1 MSNAR
6 TTVPESLLAE
16 LAAGQSYFRDHL
28 EHASSR
34 VATLEGTNWGL
45 EAQIADLRKQV
56 TSLELRL
63 SQAGL
68 ERRKVLHDLA
78 VLLRWNELQAAGIQV
93 MGSDD
98 HGFGDANARL
108 DKLAEEGAAQIREA
122 HEWAK
127 IDEAKV

>member
-1 MSNAR
+1 MSTAR
-6 TTVPESLLAE
+6 TNVPESLLTE
-16 LAAGQSYFRDHL
+16 LAAGQSYFREHY
-28 EHASSR
+28 EHASR
-34 VATLEGTNWGL
+34 DVAHLKHVVDCDNALVEG
-45 EAQIADLRKQV
+45 LRKQV

-78 VLLRWNELQAAGIQV
+78 VHLLWNELQAAGIQV

-98 HGFGDANARL
+98 HSFSDATSRL
-108 DKLAEEGAAQIREA
+108 SAMAKDGAAQIRKA

>member
-6 TTVPESLLAE
+6 TTVPESLLTE
-16 LAAGQSYFRDHL
+16 LAAGQSYFREHL
-28 EHASSR
+28 EHAT
-34 VATLEGTNWGL
+34 VKIATLEGTNWGH

-63 SQAGL
+63 TQAGL

-98 HGFGDANARL
+98 HSFSDASARL
-108 DKLAEEGAAQIREA
+108 DALAKDGAAQIREA